1 MRTII
6 NLSFIFPVIF
16 FIVFIITLINVVK
29 RSKKSVFDP
38 LKDLP
43 PANQTQHET
52 NHFTRCEYCG
62 TELDKGQKK
71 CPSCGAKVGK

>member
-16 FIVFIITLINVVK
+16 FVVFIVTLINVVK
-29 RSKKSVFDP
+29 RSKKSVFDS

-43 PANQTQHET
+43 PANPTQQET
-52 NHFTRCEYCG
+52 NHFIRCEYCG
-62 TELDKGQKK
+62 TELDKAQKK